1 VGARRRPGRPARAGT
16 LGLTS
21 KDGSGRGPV
30 APCVMLPKDLKAA
43 PFTGRK
49 DELQAIDQAFADRDQ
64 AQVFVLF
71 GSPGVGK
78 SRLAHEYATRHLA
91 RYPGGTFFHA
101 ATGRADSRGSGCSEE
116 GVGGAVDAAD
126 TEEASTRSIASVRA
140 RCSAGSCNRAATS
153 SQDVKKGANYC

>member
-1 VGARRRPGRPARAGT
+1 
-16 LGLTS
+16 LTSS
-21 KDGSGRGPV
+21 KDGSGRGPA
-30 APCVMLPKDLKAA
+30 APRVLLPKDLKAA

-91 RYPGGTFFHA
+91 RYPGGTFFLQWDGTPPSELA
-101 ATGRADSRGSGCSEE
+101 KLLASSLKALSDCRAKLGRAP
-116 GVGGAVDAAD
+116 
-126 TEEASTRSIASVRA
+126 
-140 RCSAGSCNRAATS
+140 
-153 SQDVKKGANYC
+153 